1 MRNVWLLSAL
11 VLLAACALES
21 PGELAGEKGVEDLE
35 PASARLIGRFDVRE
49 SGSAA
54 FTWPGSAMAFRFSG
68 TAASLKIQSAG
79 RVRFQVTV
87 DGGEGADLWVS
98 EGLHRYELVSGLSAG
113 EHTIRITRLG
123 ESFEGTTVFASAP
136 EVEGRLLSPPTAPQR
151 QLLFLG
157 DSITAGYGV
166 EGETAQC
173 PYAQETSN
181 PLLTYASVAADALDA
196 EAHLIAWSGIGVWR
210 SYGEDVSEQPT
221 LIERRRRTL
230 ALEPQ
235 PQWDVQRYRPDAV
248 MIAIGTNDF
257 WTGSAPG
264 YHNAMQSLLA
274 QLRTDYPRVPFYLIA
289 SPMLSAEARESQVA
303 VLQSLANDNNIH
315 FLDLGKIEP
324 EEGYGCDYHPN
335 VMTQARLGHN
345 LEKVL
350 ARDLGWGG

>member
-1 MRNVWLLSAL
+1 MRNSWLLAAL
-11 VLLAACALES
+11 ALLGACALES
-21 PGELAGEKGVEDLE
+21 PVDLAGEREDLE
-35 PASARLIGRFDVRE
+35 SASVRLIGRFHQRE
-49 SGSAA
+49 SGDAA

-68 TAASLKIQSAG
+68 TAAFLELQSAG

-87 DGGEGADLWVS
+87 DGGEGSDLWVR
-98 EGLHRYELVSGLSAG
+98 EGLHRYELVSGLPEG
-113 EHTIRITRLG
+113 EHTIRVTRLG
-123 ESFEGTTVFASAP
+123 ESFEGTTVFASEP
-136 EVEGRLLSPPTAPQR
+136 EVDGSLLPPPEAPKR

-166 EGETAQC
+166 EGASAQC

-181 PLLTYASVAADALDA
+181 PLLTYASVAAEALEA

-210 SYGEDVSEQPT
+210 SYGEEESEQPT

-235 PQWDVQRYRPDAV
+235 PHWNVQWYRPDAV
-248 MIAIGTNDF
+248 MVAIGTNDY

-264 YHNAMQSLLA
+264 YRNAMQSLLA
-274 QLRTDYPRVPFYLIA
+274 QLRADYPQVPFYLIA
-289 SPMLSAEARESQVA
+289 SPMLSGEARKSQVA
-303 VLQSLANDNNIH
+303 VLQSLANDHIH

-335 VMTQARLGHN
+335 VLTQTRLGHN
-345 LEKVL
+345 LETVL
-350 ARDLGWGG
+350 KRDLGWGG